1 MSKLN
6 TDTNK
11 KEFWKKFVIDVF
23 SGETSKKIGGMVD
36 EGIDPKIYWNWI
48 DQALQQAYRKG
59 YMEGWKDEVFL
70 KSELK
75 KK

>member
-11 KEFWKKFVIDVF
+11 KEFWKKFGM
-23 SGETSKKIGGMVD
+23 SGWQHKVWNSTD
-36 EGIDPKIYWNWI
+36 EIWNWI
-48 DQALQQAYRKG
+48 DQVLQQAYRKG